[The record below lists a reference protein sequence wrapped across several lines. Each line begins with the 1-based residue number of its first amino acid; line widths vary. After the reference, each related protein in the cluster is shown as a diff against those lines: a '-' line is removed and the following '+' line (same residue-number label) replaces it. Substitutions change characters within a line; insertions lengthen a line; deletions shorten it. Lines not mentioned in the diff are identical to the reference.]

1 MAVDVHRDIVR
12 ELAAG
17 VMDSVAVDSGD
28 DTGESS
34 PQQDTYAPII
44 RQAAFQLWAYEAGRS
59 VPVTRRLL
67 KERTGVEVP
76 ASTLRVWRDSGD
88 WIGTSGR
95 LHQILR
101 SDSRQVVQNLLDIGM
116 VKAAR
121 WAVGAFDDPNVSD
134 TVKAKLV
141 NSFLDRNGFPVQLRG
156 EMTDSLSIPANS
168 EYAGMS
174 DAELEARIYEYA
186 GDVEGQ
192 VLPEPVT
199 DDRFEVMQNIE
210 RARSLSSVNRSQSR

>member
-1 MAVDVHRDIVR
+1 MAIDVHRDIVR

-17 VMDSVAVDSGD
+17 VLDGGDIDVPGELLPDSGASV
-28 DTGESS
+28 EH
-34 PQQDTYAPII
+34 PAAV

-59 VPVTRRLL
+59 IAVTRRML
-67 KERTGVEVP
+67 KDRCGVEVDT
-76 ASTLRVWRDSGD
+76 ATLRSWRDRGEWD
-88 WIGTSGR
+88 RFTAE
-95 LHQILR
+95 LHQVLR
-101 SDSRQVVQNLLDIGM
+101 NDARQAVQNLLDIGM

-121 WAVGAFDDPNVSD
+121 WAVGAFDDPSVSD

-141 NSFLDRNGFPVQLRG
+141 NSFLDRNGFPVLLRG

-174 DAELEARIYEYA
+174 DDELEARIYEYA

-210 RARSLSSVNRSQSR
+210 RARSLSSESRSRSR